1 MSHRTP
7 MNMLV
12 MQWDT
17 ASPISVKS
25 VININTGC
33 RRSLCFVERDEFHQF
48 LGVFRVLGGDY
59 AVLGKAE
66 LACREI
72 DDVEMVGKEMVDV
85 PGVHID
91 AKS

>member
-1 MSHRTP
+1 M
-7 MNMLV
+7 
-12 MQWDT
+12 
-17 ASPISVKS
+17 ASETTGRQNYGHSV
-25 VININTGC
+25 VGE
-33 RRSLCFVERDEFHQF
+33 L
-48 LGVFRVLGGDY
+48 
-59 AVLGKAE
+59 LGKAE